1 MPCRLLNL
9 LAHIIVAV
17 KVEDVRHKIE
27 CILVVLDFG
36 VEARQVEPIREVFF
50 VNLAKVLVSSR

>member
-9 LAHIIVAV
+9 LAHIIIAV